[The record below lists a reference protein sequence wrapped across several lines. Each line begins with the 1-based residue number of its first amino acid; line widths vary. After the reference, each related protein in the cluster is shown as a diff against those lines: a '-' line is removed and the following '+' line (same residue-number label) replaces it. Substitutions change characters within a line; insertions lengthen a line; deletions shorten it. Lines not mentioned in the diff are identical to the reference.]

1 MNEAATQAILARAGA
16 PSGLSLTIAWSVAA
30 HVGLVLFCLYM
41 PDSWRGQVD
50 DPPRTVMT
58 ISLGG
63 APGPR
68 AGGMTQMGGRT
79 VQAPAPEQ
87 PVRRVDA
94 PPAATP
100 PAMTLPR
107 ADARPRPRAQPRP
120 ERAVAN
126 ATGQTPTT
134 GAEPQEGPARVDTR
148 ARGQGFGLTTGGGG
162 GTGVQLDVGNFCC
175 PEYLEQMIR
184 AIQQNWQSTQG
195 LAGTVI
201 MKFTIARG
209 GNIESVQVERPSG
222 FAAHELAAQR
232 ALLLTRLPEL
242 PLQFPNPSLTVH
254 MRFEYQR

>member
-1 MNEAATQAILARAGA
+1 MNEAATQVILARAAA
-16 PSGLSLTIAWSVAA
+16 PPGFNTTIAWSVTA
-30 HVGLVLFCLYM
+30 HVGLVLFFVYM

-50 DPPRTVMT
+50 QAPRTIMT

-79 VQAPAPEQ
+79 VQVPMPAEPL
-87 PVRRVDA
+87 RRADA
-94 PPAATP
+94 PPAAAP

-107 ADARPRPRAQPRP
+107 EDARPRPRPQPRP
-120 ERAVAN
+120 DRAVAD

-162 GTGVQLDVGNFCC
+162 GTGVQLDVGSFCC
-175 PEYLEQMIR
+175 PEYLEQMTALVQR
-184 AIQQNWQSTQG
+184 NWTSQQG
-195 LAGTVI
+195 VAGATT
-201 MKFTIARG
+201 MKFTITRG
-209 GNIESVQVERPSG
+209 GAIEQVAIELPSG
-222 FAAHELAAQR
+222 FVALDLAAQR

-242 PLQFPNPSLTVH
+242 PVPFPNPSLTIH
-254 MRFEYQR
+254 MKFEYSR